1 MKTSTTLR
9 RAPFSNRAAA
19 VLVTGLMAMFL
30 AGGAIALSGQVR
42 DAKAAGS
49 VELTYTKWFSPG
61 FPTSVGVVGGD
72 FTGTFAGTVLERELN
87 ADGQIVHF
95 TAQYSVTAGANSF
108 SALVDGEQNNET
120 STGVVNGEVTAGP
133 LTGAQIHEE
142 YNVIS
147 CTQAPSGKCFQGSL
161 SII

>member
-1 MKTSTTLR
+1 MKISTTLR
-9 RAPFSNRAAA
+9 RAPLSNRAAA
-19 VLVTGLMAMFL
+19 VLVTGLMAMML
-30 AGGAIALSGQVR
+30 AVGAIAFSGHVR
-42 DAKAAGS
+42 DARAAGS

-61 FPTSVGVVGGD
+61 FPTSIGVVGGD

-87 ADGQIVHF
+87 ANGQIVQF
-95 TAQYSVTAGANSF
+95 KAQYSVTAGANSF
-108 SALVDGEQNNET
+108 GALVDGLQNNET

-133 LTGAQIHEE
+133 LTGAQIHEK

>member
-1 MKTSTTLR
+1 MEISTTFR
-9 RAPFSNRAAA
+9 RAALSNRAAA
-19 VLVTGLMAMFL
+19 VLVMGLVAMFL
-30 AGGAIALSGQVR
+30 AFGAIVLSGEVR

-87 ADGQIVHF
+87 ADGQIVQF
-95 TAQYSVTAGANSF
+95 KAQYSVTAGTNSF
-108 SALVDGEQNNET
+108 SALVDGQQNNET

-133 LTGAQIHEE
+133 LTGARIHEE

-161 SII
+161 SIV